1 MKSVE
6 VVGAV
11 IVNPENQVLC
21 AQRAPHMAQGG
32 LWEFPGGK
40 IEPGED
46 PRATL
51 AREIREELGCE
62 IRVGDLVAD
71 ATYAYPTVRVRLLT
85 YYAEVIAG
93 EPEALEHAA
102 LTWVALADLHRLD
115 WAPADLPTVE
125 HLIKEA

>member
-11 IVNPENQVLC
+11 IVNQENMVLC

-51 AREIREELGCE
+51 AREIQEELGCG

-71 ATYAYPTVRVRLLT
+71 ATHDYPTVRVRLLT
-85 YYAEVIAG
+85 YYAEVTAG
-93 EPEALEHAA
+93 EPRALEHAA
-102 LTWVALADLHRLD
+102 LAWVARADLSRLD
-115 WAPADLPTVE
+115 WAPADIPTVHRLTGE
-125 HLIKEA
+125 Q